1 MIAIDLGKQQVPD
14 CDPKARQQITV
25 TGNLNQSGN
34 KTIFAFLKKQKKAFW
49 IFDQKPLNNLF
60 CFNMIGI

>member
-1 MIAIDLGKQQVPD
+1 MIAIDLGKQQVAD

-49 IFDQKPLNNLF
+49 IFD
-60 CFNMIGI
+60 